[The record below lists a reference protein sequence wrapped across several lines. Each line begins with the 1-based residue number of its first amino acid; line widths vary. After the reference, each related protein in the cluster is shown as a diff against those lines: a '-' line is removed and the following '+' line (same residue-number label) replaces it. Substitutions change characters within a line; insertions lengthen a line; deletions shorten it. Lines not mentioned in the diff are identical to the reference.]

1 MIERIKDGQGR
12 KEDLDE
18 ILRIVKFIDQQSF
31 CPFGPA
37 AVWSIRSAIN
47 RFRPEIEEY
56 IERSNPDHATPV
68 LPVRPTY
75 RPDTG
80 QPARDRG

>member
-1 MIERIKDGQGR
+1 MLHRIQAGQGR

-18 ILRIVKFIDQQSF
+18 ILRLSKFIDQQSF

-37 AVWSIRSAIN
+37 AVWGIRSAIN

-56 IERSNPDHATPV
+56 IERTNPAHVMPT
-68 LPVRPTY
+68 LPVRPIY

-80 QPARDRG
+80 APAHERD